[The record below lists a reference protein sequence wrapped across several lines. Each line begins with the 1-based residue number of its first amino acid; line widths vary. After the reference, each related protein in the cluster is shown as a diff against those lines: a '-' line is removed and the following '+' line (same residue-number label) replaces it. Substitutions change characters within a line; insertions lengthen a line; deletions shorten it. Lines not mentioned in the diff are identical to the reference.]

1 METRKGSCPKCGN
14 PVVLTEYG
22 RYLSKEFKGFGHS
35 YEGWCS
41 KCSEHVVEHGVP
53 ENSERRKANQAKL
66 KIAK

>member
-1 METRKGSCPKCGN
+1 MEKVKGFCPKCGN

-41 KCSEHVVEHGVP
+41 NCSEHVVEHGIP
-53 ENSERRKANQAKL
+53 ENSKKRQEKSKNKVV
-66 KIAK
+66 K